1 VPRRSSQS
9 QHSAPV
15 VVVLMLLVVVV
26 LWSYVGVVCERVGFL
41 WQRQAGCSV
50 DYYYL
55 NFWTRTCPRSSLEL
69 SSGSRCRLGVDERN
83 G

>member
-1 VPRRSSQS
+1 MPRRSSQS

-15 VVVLMLLVVVV
+15 VVVLVLLVVVV

-50 DYYYL
+50 DYYGILFEFLDAYVSTFFARAL
-55 NFWTRTCPRSSLEL
+55 ERQSLQAW
-69 SSGSRCRLGVDERN
+69 GG
-83 G
+83 